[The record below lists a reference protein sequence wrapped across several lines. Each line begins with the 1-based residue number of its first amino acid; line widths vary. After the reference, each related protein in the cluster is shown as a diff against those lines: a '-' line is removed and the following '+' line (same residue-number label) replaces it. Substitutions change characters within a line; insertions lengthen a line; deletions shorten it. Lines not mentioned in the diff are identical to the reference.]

1 MQEHLLDAADQ
12 FGGAGI
18 SDRSARPAERDPR
31 RIARQRPQRLPAH
44 GRKGIER
51 IGHGSSN
58 CFCRLFCVLVFL
70 GLRSCQCGR
79 TLEQRNRGAEL
90 KTSSAQKAADS
101 LARFRDRLSLPL
113 IAAPMFL
120 VSGVDLVVAA
130 CRNGVIGAFPT
141 VNCRS
146 PEQLDGWLGD
156 IETQLQR
163 HSDGSGKPAAP
174 ICPNLI
180 VHRSNARLPGDL
192 QVLLRHRP
200 EIVITSVG
208 SPAPVLAA
216 LHDAGSLVFADVASI
231 RHAERAVE
239 AGADG
244 LVLLTAGAG
253 GQTGWL
259 NPFVFVRAVRAF
271 FDGPVVLAGGIG
283 DGHALRAAR
292 VLGCDL
298 AYMGTKFIATR
309 ESMADIRYKEM
320 LVASSADDIL
330 LTSAFT
336 GLQTNRLPP
345 SIEAAGLD
353 PDNLPLRGAIDIGKD
368 IDIGERENRPKRW
381 KDIWSAGHS
390 VSGVME
396 VLSVDEMIARTLAE
410 YRKAIARVRLG

>member
-1 MQEHLLDAADQ
+1 MGVLPYSVIPGHAKRELWGALAPLRISGFRAWS
-12 FGGAGI
+12 FGPSRNDGVLCIGHAI
-18 SDRSARPAERDPR
+18 MPMSPATLAQQRDCSSR
-31 RIARQRPQRLPAH
+31 DEYALPA
-44 GRKGIER
+44 
-51 IGHGSSN
+51 
-58 CFCRLFCVLVFL
+58 
-70 GLRSCQCGR
+70 
-79 TLEQRNRGAEL
+79 T
-90 KTSSAQKAADS
+90 DP
-101 LARFRDRLSLPL
+101 LARFRDRLALPL

-120 VSGVDLVVAA
+120 VSGVELVVSA

-156 IETQLQR
+156 IESQLRR
-163 HSDGSGKPAAP
+163 HADASGKPAAP

-180 VHRSNARLPGDL
+180 VHRSNARLPRDL
-192 QVLLRHRP
+192 QVLLRHKP

-283 DGHALRAAR
+283 DGHALRAAQA
-292 VLGCDL
+292 LGCDL

-309 ESMADIRYKEM
+309 ESLADVRYKEM

-330 LTSAFT
+330 LTT
-336 GLQTNRLPP
+336 
-345 SIEAAGLD
+345 
-353 PDNLPLRGAIDIGKD
+353 
-368 IDIGERENRPKRW
+368 
-381 KDIWSAGHS
+381 
-390 VSGVME
+390 
-396 VLSVDEMIARTLAE
+396 
-410 YRKAIARVRLG
+410 